1 MPSPQYDAETTTL
14 SIANQ
19 LYRDA
24 CYQNDL
30 FGILIAASAAEYVYD
45 KRRISVMGDAEK

>member
-1 MPSPQYDAETTTL
+1 MPSTQYDAETATL

-24 CYQNDL
+24 CHQNDL

-45 KRRISVMGDAEK
+45 KRRISVMSDAKE